1 MLVLETILLR
11 YLMNMDETKNLL
23 REKISWAMYDF
34 ANSGYATVVLT
45 AIFNTWFVSGI
56 AMSGGFDS
64 GTATLLWTIAIA
76 IGNFLILFSAPVIGA
91 ISDLYA
97 IRKYLLF
104 ASSLGCII
112 FTALLAIP
120 EAGDTWLAMILLIL
134 SYYMFA
140 TGENLIAAFLPE
152 LTTPDDIGR
161 LSGYGWALGFM
172 GGLLTLAICLYY
184 INTAEAAG
192 KTAEQF
198 VPMTMLIVS
207 VIFLISAIPT
217 FLWLKE
223 RGKPAETTPHQIIR
237 NTYSELKNT
246 LTNLK
251 HFPDL
256 KLFMISL
263 TCFHGGIY
271 IVIVLAAV
279 YAEQVMGFDT
289 KQNIFLIGVV
299 NITAAIGAFGFGHL
313 QDKLGS
319 VRTLSLTL
327 ILWCLA
333 ILLAW
338 SSQDIVMFWIAANLI
353 GISLGASQS
362 ASRALIGLFSPP
374 GHYGE
379 YYGLWG
385 LCVKLA
391 AIIGPISYGL
401 LNKITDGDHRTSL
414 LITLLFFIS
423 GLVLLLGVNEERGR
437 KKAGHL

>member
-1 MLVLETILLR
+1 MLQSSDMDNKKRLL
-11 YLMNMDETKNLL
+11 L
-23 REKISWAMYDF
+23 EKISWAMYDF

-76 IGNFLILFSAPVIGA
+76 IGNFIILFSAPVIGA
-91 ISDLYA
+91 IADLYA
-97 IRKYLLF
+97 VRKRLLF
-104 ASSLGCII
+104 ASSIGCIT

-120 EAGDTWLAMILLIL
+120 QAGDTGLAMFLLII
-134 SYYMFA
+134 SYVMFA

-152 LTTPDDIGR
+152 LTTADNIGR

-172 GGLLTLAICLYY
+172 GGLLTLALCLVY
-184 INTAEAAG
+184 INHAEAAG
-192 KTAEQF
+192 KLPEQF
-198 VPMTMLIVS
+198 IPVTMLIVS
-207 VIFLISAIPT
+207 VSFLISALPT
-217 FLWLKE
+217 FIWLKE
-223 RGKPAETTPHQIIR
+223 RGKPAEKSSQKLIR
-237 NTYSELKNT
+237 NTYSELKTT
-246 LTNLK
+246 LINLK

-256 KLFMISL
+256 KRFMISL

-289 KQNIFLIGVV
+289 KQNIMLIGVV
-299 NITAAIGAFGFGHL
+299 NITAAIGAFVFGHL

-319 VRTLSLTL
+319 VRTLILTL
-327 ILWCLA
+327 IIWCIA
-333 ILLAW
+333 IIIAW
-338 SSQDIVMFWIAANLI
+338 YSDDIVMFWLAANLI
-353 GISLGASQS
+353 GLSLGASQS
-362 ASRALIGLFSPP
+362 GSRALIGLFSPA

-391 AIIGPISYGL
+391 AIIGPVSYGL
-401 LNKITDGDHRTSL
+401 LNKLTDGDHRTSL
-414 LITLLFFIS
+414 LITLVFFIT
-423 GLVLLLGVNEERGR
+423 GLVLLLTVSEERGR
-437 KKAGHL
+437 KQVEG

>member
-1 MLVLETILLR
+1 
-11 YLMNMDETKNLL
+11 MDNNKNLL

-45 AIFNTWFVSGI
+45 TIFNAWFVSGI
-56 AMSGGFDS
+56 AMTGGYDA

-97 IRKYLLF
+97 IRKRLLF
-104 ASSLGCII
+104 ASSFGCII

-120 EAGDTWLAMILLIL
+120 AAGDTWLAMTLLIL
-134 SYYMFA
+134 SYFMFA

-152 LTTPDDIGR
+152 LTTPDNIGR

-172 GGLLTLAICLYY
+172 GGLLTLALCLYY
-184 INTAEAAG
+184 INTSEAAG

-198 VPMTMLIVS
+198 IPVTMLIVS
-207 VIFLISAIPT
+207 VAFLISALPT

-223 RGKPAETTPHQIIR
+223 RGTRNKNSNQHLVR
-237 NTYSELKNT
+237 NTFTELKTT
-246 LTNLK
+246 LSNLK
-251 HFPDL
+251 YFPDL
-256 KLFMISL
+256 KIFMLSL

-289 KQNIFLIGVV
+289 KQNIILIGVV

-313 QDKLGS
+313 QDRLGS
-319 VRTLSLTL
+319 VQTLKIALM
-327 ILWCLA
+327 LWCIA
-333 ILLAW
+333 IIIAW
-338 SSQDIVMFWIAANLI
+338 STEDIVSFWIAANLI
-353 GISLGASQS
+353 GICIGASQS

-379 YYGLWG
+379 YFGLWG
-385 LCVKLA
+385 LCVKLS
-391 AIIGPISYGL
+391 AIIGPISYGF

-423 GLVLLLGVNEERGR
+423 GLILLYAVNEERGR

>member
-1 MLVLETILLR
+1 
-11 YLMNMDETKNLL
+11 MDKTKRLL
-23 REKISWAMYDF
+23 REKFSWAMYDF

-45 AIFNTWFVSGI
+45 TIFNTWFVSGI

-76 IGNFLILFSAPVIGA
+76 IGNLLILFSAPVIGA

-97 IRKYLLF
+97 IRKPLLI
-104 ASSLGCII
+104 ASSIGCIS

-120 EAGDTWLAMILLIL
+120 EAGDTWLAMALLIL

-152 LTTPDDIGR
+152 LTTPNNIGR

-172 GGLLTLAICLYY
+172 GGLLTLALCLYY

-198 VPMTMLIVS
+198 IPGTMLIVS
-207 VIFLISAIPT
+207 GCFLISALPT
-217 FLWLKE
+217 LLWLKE
-223 RGKPAETTPHQIIR
+223 RGKPAKIKPNQLFL
-237 NTYSELKNT
+237 NTFSELKNT
-246 LTNLK
+246 LSNLK

-256 KLFMISL
+256 RLFMFSL

-289 KQNIFLIGVV
+289 KQNILLIGVV

-327 ILWCLA
+327 LVWCLA
-333 ILLAW
+333 IIIAW
-338 SSQDIVMFWIAANLI
+338 SSQSVEFFWLAANLI

-379 YYGLWG
+379 YFGLWS

-414 LITLLFFIS
+414 LITLVFFIS
-423 GLVLLLGVNEERGR
+423 GLVLLLGVNEERG
-437 KKAGHL
+437 KKRAGHH

>member
-1 MLVLETILLR
+1 
-11 YLMNMDETKNLL
+11 MNIIKSEL

-45 AIFNTWFVSGI
+45 TIFNTWFISGI
-56 AMSGGFDS
+56 VIPGGTDS

-76 IGNFLILFSAPVIGA
+76 IGNLLILFSAPIIGA
-91 ISDLYA
+91 IADLYA
-97 IRKYLLF
+97 IRKYLLIV
-104 ASSLGCII
+104 SSIGCII
-112 FTALLAIP
+112 FTASLAIP
-120 EAGDTWLAMILLIL
+120 QAGDTWLAMTLLIL

-152 LTTPDDIGR
+152 LTTADDIGK

-172 GGLLTLAICLYY
+172 GGLFTLAICLYY
-184 INTAEAAG
+184 INTAEASG

-207 VIFLISAIPT
+207 VIFLISALPT

-223 RGKPAETTPHQIIR
+223 RGKPANTVPHQIIR
-237 NTYSELKNT
+237 NTYSELRNT
-246 LTNLK
+246 LIKLK

-256 KLFMISL
+256 KRFMISL

-299 NITAAIGAFGFGHL
+299 NITAAIGAFTFGHL

-327 ILWCLA
+327 ILWCIA
-333 ILLAW
+333 IVIAW
-338 SSQDIVMFWIAANLI
+338 SSQDIVLFWIAANLI
-353 GISLGASQS
+353 GIALGASQS

-374 GHYGE
+374 GRYGE
-379 YYGLWG
+379 YFGLWG

-414 LITLLFFIS
+414 LITLVFFIG
-423 GLVLLLGVNEERGR
+423 GLILLLGVNEERGR
-437 KKAGHL
+437 KNSRYNY

>member
-1 MLVLETILLR
+1 
-11 YLMNMDETKNLL
+11 MDKTKKLL

-45 AIFNTWFVSGI
+45 TIFNTWFISGI
-56 AMSGGFDS
+56 AIPGGTDS
-64 GTATLLWTIAIA
+64 GTATLLWTLAIA
-76 IGNFLILFSAPVIGA
+76 IGNLLILFSAPVIGA

-112 FTALLAIP
+112 FTALLSIP

-152 LTTPDDIGR
+152 LTTADDIGK

-172 GGLLTLAICLYY
+172 GGLFTLAICLFY
-184 INTAEAAG
+184 INSAEASG
-192 KTAEQF
+192 HTAEQF

-207 VIFLISAIPT
+207 VIFLLSALPT

-223 RGKPAETTPHQIIR
+223 RSKPANNKAHQIIR
-237 NTYSELKNT
+237 NTYGELKST
-246 LTNLK
+246 IIKLK
-251 HFPDL
+251 NFPDL
-256 KLFMISL
+256 KRFMISL

-299 NITAAIGAFGFGHL
+299 NITAAVGAFAFGHL
-313 QDKLGS
+313 QDKFGS

-327 ILWCLA
+327 ILWCIA
-333 ILLAW
+333 IIIAW
-338 SSQDIVMFWIAANLI
+338 SSQDLVLFWVAANLI
-353 GISLGASQS
+353 GIALGASQS
-362 ASRALIGLFSPP
+362 ASRALIGIFSPP
-374 GHYGE
+374 GRYGE
-379 YYGLWG
+379 YFGLWG

-401 LNKITDGDHRTSL
+401 LNKLTDGDHRTSL
-414 LITLLFFIS
+414 LITLVFFIA
-423 GLVLLLGVNEERGR
+423 GLILLLSVDEERGR
-437 KKAGHL
+437 RNAQNAY

>member
-1 MLVLETILLR
+1 MLQSSH
-11 YLMNMDETKNLL
+11 MDNKNSLL

-64 GTATLLWTIAIA
+64 GSATLLWTLAIA

-91 ISDLYA
+91 IADLYA
-97 IRKYLLF
+97 VRKRLLF
-104 ASSLGCII
+104 ASSIGCIT

-120 EAGDTWLAMILLIL
+120 QAGDTWLAMVLLIL

-152 LTTPDDIGR
+152 LTTQENIGR

-172 GGLLTLAICLYY
+172 GGLLTLALCLVY
-184 INTAEAAG
+184 INHAEAAG
-192 KTAEQF
+192 KLPEQF
-198 VPMTMLIVS
+198 IPITMLIVS
-207 VIFLISAIPT
+207 VCFLISALPT
-217 FLWLKE
+217 FIWLKE
-223 RGKPAETTPHQIIR
+223 RGKPADTATNQIIR
-237 NTYSELKNT
+237 NTYSELKT
-246 LTNLK
+246 TFTNLK

-256 KLFMISL
+256 KRFMISL

-289 KQNIFLIGVV
+289 KQNIMLIGVV

-319 VRTLSLTL
+319 VKTLILTL
-327 ILWCLA
+327 IIWCIA
-333 ILLAW
+333 IIIAW
-338 SSQDIVMFWIAANLI
+338 YSEDVIMFWIAANLI
-353 GISLGASQS
+353 GIALGASQS
-362 ASRALIGLFSPP
+362 GSRALIGLFSPP

-385 LCVKLA
+385 LCVKFA

-414 LITLLFFIS
+414 LITLLFFIG
-423 GLVLLLGVNEERGR
+423 GLILLFGVDENRG
-437 KKAGHL
+437 KQHATHQLS

>member
-1 MLVLETILLR
+1 MLQSSR
-11 YLMNMDETKNLL
+11 MDNKNSLL

-64 GTATLLWTIAIA
+64 GSATLLWTLAIA
-76 IGNFLILFSAPVIGA
+76 IGNFMILFSAPVIGA
-91 ISDLYA
+91 IADLYA
-97 IRKYLLF
+97 VRKRLLF
-104 ASSLGCII
+104 ASSIGCIT
-112 FTALLAIP
+112 FTALLAVP
-120 EAGDTWLAMILLIL
+120 QAGDTWLAMALVIL

-152 LTTPDDIGR
+152 LTTPENIGR

-172 GGLLTLAICLYY
+172 GGLLTLALCLVY
-184 INTAEAAG
+184 INHAEAAG
-192 KTAEQF
+192 KLPEQF
-198 VPMTMLIVS
+198 IPVTMLIVS
-207 VIFLISAIPT
+207 VCFLVSALPT
-217 FLWLKE
+217 FIWLKE
-223 RGKPAETTPHQIIR
+223 RGKPADTASHQIVR
-237 NTYSELKNT
+237 NTYSELKTT

-251 HFPDL
+251 HYPDL
-256 KLFMISL
+256 KRFMISL

-289 KQNIFLIGVV
+289 KQNIILIGVV

-319 VRTLSLTL
+319 VKTLILTL
-327 ILWCLA
+327 IIWCIA
-333 ILLAW
+333 ILIAW
-338 SSQDIVMFWIAANLI
+338 YSEDVITFWIAANLI

-362 ASRALIGLFSPP
+362 GSRALIGLFSPP

-401 LNKITDGDHRTSL
+401 LNKLTDGDHRTSL
-414 LITLLFFIS
+414 LITLLFFIA
-423 GLVLLLGVNEERGR
+423 GLILLFSINEERG
-437 KKAGHL
+437 KKLVEQ